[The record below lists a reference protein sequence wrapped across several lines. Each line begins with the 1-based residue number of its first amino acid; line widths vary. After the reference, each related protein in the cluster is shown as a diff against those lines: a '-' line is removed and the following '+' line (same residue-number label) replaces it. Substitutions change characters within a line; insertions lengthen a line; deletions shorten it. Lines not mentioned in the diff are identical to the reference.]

1 MLLLNGDCIE
11 EMQKLIDDGKQV
23 DSIVTDPPYHLTS
36 ITERFGKE
44 GSAPA
49 QHGTDGA
56 FARASKGFMGK
67 EWDGG
72 DIAFRK
78 ETWELAYKLL
88 KPGGHLLAFSG
99 SRTYHRMAVAIEDA
113 GFDIRDQI
121 MWLYGSGFPKSLNI
135 GKAIDKKLGN
145 DREVVGTIER
155 GSVEKAIEKGVGYT
169 ADPANQNNKAIFGYG
184 TETVTKGNTEWEGWG
199 TALKPAHEPIVMAR
213 KPISEKSIA
222 DNVLKHGT
230 GGINIDGCRIEYAD
244 ENDRSGWHKTG
255 GGGKGYQD
263 TDTFKIR
270 KITPEEIQERTKD
283 GRFPANV
290 MHDGS
295 EEVRKIFPKT
305 GSKGKAKHPDTNP
318 DFRDAG
324 KQSKEKIG
332 IDKLSYGQTE
342 NIKRKSVNRQPRK
355 DDKVWTNKN
364 SGMKSLQYTIEYS
377 DSGDASRYFY
387 CPKVSRTER
396 DKGLSGK
403 KEKNSHPTVK
413 PVELMKYLCRLVT
426 PKGGTVLDIF
436 MGSGSTGMA
445 AKDEGFDFIGI
456 EKDKEYFQIA
466 EQRIKVTAPLS
477 EFME

>member
-23 DSIVTDPPYHLTS
+23 DSVVTDPPYHLTS
-36 ITERFGKE
+36 IVERYGKE
-44 GSAPA
+44 NSAPPKSESM
-49 QHGTDGA
+49 GGA
-56 FARASKGFMGK
+56 FVRASTGFMGK

-78 ETWELAYKLL
+78 ETWELALKLL

-113 GFDIRDQI
+113 GFEIRDQI
-121 MWLYGSGFPKSLNI
+121 MWIYGSGFPKSLNI
-135 GKAIDKKLGN
+135 GKVIDKRLGN
-145 DREVVGTIER
+145 KREVVQTRVSAFGDADSSETSDGRNLWGKDSTKE
-155 GSVEKAIEKGVGYT
+155 VE
-169 ADPANQNNKAIFGYG
+169 
-184 TETVTKGNTEWEGWG
+184 VTKGNSEYEGWG

-230 GGINIDGCRIEYAD
+230 GGINIDGCRVEYAD

-263 TDTFKIR
+263 TSTFKIR

-342 NIKRKSVNRQPRK
+342 NIKRKVRK
-355 DDKVWTNKN
+355 AGSELGQSSGWNKHNNKDTEMITYNDDG
-364 SGMKSLQYTIEYS
+364 S
-377 DSGDASRYFY
+377 AARYFY